1 MTSLPEDWEL
11 KRLSDCLE
19 KLKSGKKAE
28 RGWSPQCLSHPS
40 PDENVWGVLKTTSV
54 QMGEFQ
60 PEYNKELPDTLEAKS
75 GLEVNSGDFLVT
87 TTGPRNRCG
96 IVCHV
101 KKTRKKLIFS
111 GKILRFRVN
120 ESIVLPNWL
129 MYLLMSPEYQSTLD
143 KMKVGTSDSSVS
155 IGNQQILDLEILV
168 PPIGEQNKIVE
179 LLEEHLSRLD
189 AALVDV
195 KQAKIKAA
203 QFRRSILQAAFSGH
217 LSSRETVSR
226 TSLTEDW
233 VHVSIGN
240 MCRSV
245 TKIDP
250 INLGRDSFKYVDIGS
265 LEPSSS
271 SLENIEAIP
280 TTDAP
285 GRARQLLAVGDSIF
299 ATVRPYMKKVA
310 YISQEF
316 DGEIASTGFCVLRPI
331 EEQLHAKYL
340 FYFLLSDD
348 LLDQVL
354 PLQRG
359 VSYPAIRDNDLRN
372 AFIPLPPITEQQRIV
387 AILEDYFSR
396 MEATTKIADDMEM
409 QAAALRRSLL
419 QAAFTGQLTKEVVSV

>member
-179 LLEEHLSRLD
+179 LLEDHLSRLD

-331 EEQLHAKYL
+331 EEQLHSKYL

>member
-1 MTSLPEDWEL
+1 
-11 KRLSDCLE
+11 
-19 KLKSGKKAE
+19 
-28 RGWSPQCLSHPS
+28 
-40 PDENVWGVLKTTSV
+40 
-54 QMGEFQ
+54 
-60 PEYNKELPDTLEAKS
+60 
-75 GLEVNSGDFLVT
+75 
-87 TTGPRNRCG
+87 
-96 IVCHV
+96 
-101 KKTRKKLIFS
+101 
-111 GKILRFRVN
+111 
-120 ESIVLPNWL
+120 
-129 MYLLMSPEYQSTLD
+129 
-143 KMKVGTSDSSVS
+143 
-155 IGNQQILDLEILV
+155 
-168 PPIGEQNKIVE
+168 
-179 LLEEHLSRLD
+179 
-189 AALVDV
+189 
-195 KQAKIKAA
+195 
-203 QFRRSILQAAFSGH
+203 
-217 LSSRETVSR
+217 
-226 TSLTEDW
+226 
-233 VHVSIGN
+233 

-245 TKIDP
+245 SKIDP

-271 SLENIEAIP
+271 SLENIEAIQ

-372 AFIPLPPITEQQRIV
+372 AFIPLPPISEQQRIV

-396 MEATTKIADDMEM
+396 MEATTKIADDMEK

-419 QAAFTGQLTKEVVSV
+419 QAAFTGQLTKEVISV

>member
-1 MTSLPEDWEL
+1 MTKYPNGWRISTIGEVAEIV
-11 KRLSDCLE
+11 RGVTYS
-19 KLKSGKKAE
+19 KA
-28 RGWSPQCLSHPS
+28 
-40 PDENVWGVLKTTSV
+40 
-54 QMGEFQ
+54 
-60 PEYNKELPDTLEAKS
+60 DTLSENDNDAVPLLRATN
-75 GLEVNSGDFLVT
+75 LEVD
-87 TTGPRNRCG
+87 
-96 IVCHV
+96 
-101 KKTRKKLIFS
+101 
-111 GKILRFRVN
+111 
-120 ESIVLPNWL
+120 SIVFEDMVYVPKRVVKAQQ
-129 MYLLMSPEYQSTLD
+129 YLKLNDIFLAASSGSITVVGKSAQVVKTNGETFGAFCAVIRPKEIHPKFLSYWVQSPEIRDHWSATA
-143 KMKVGTSDSSVS
+143 KGTNINNLKPSDISETK
-155 IGNQQILDLEILV
+155 IPI
-168 PPIGEQNKIVE
+168 PPIDEQHQIVE
-179 LLEEHLSRLD
+179 LLENHLSRLD
-189 AALVDV
+189 AALSDV
-195 KQAKIKAA
+195 RQTKIKAA
-203 QFRRSILQAAFSGH
+203 QFRRSILKAAFSGH
-217 LSSRETVSR
+217 LTSRGTVSV
-226 TSLTEDW
+226 TSLPEDW
-233 VHVSIGN
+233 AHSSIGN
-240 MCRSV
+240 MCGSV
-245 TKIDP
+245 SKMDP

-280 TTDAP
+280 TKDAP
-285 GRARQLLAVGDSIF
+285 GRARQLLAIGDSIF

-331 EEQLHAKYL
+331 EEKLQAKYL

-396 MEATTKIADDMEM
+396 MEATTKIADDMEK

>member
-1 MTSLPEDWEL
+1 LTYRNNPELEGFPVSRIETISKGEIDFGKVGYGGVTLAGNEKHLLKAGDILFSHINSMLHVGKVAIYKRGMPELLHGMNLLRITPNSDFIPEFLFYVLQSNDVRKQIWSKAKHAVNQASINIREL
-11 KRLSDCLE
+11 K
-19 KLKSGKKAE
+19 
-28 RGWSPQCLSHPS
+28 
-40 PDENVWGVLKTTSV
+40 SV
-54 QMGEFQ
+54 VI
-60 PEYNKELPDTLEAKS
+60 PK
-75 GLEVNSGDFLVT
+75 
-87 TTGPRNRCG
+87 
-96 IVCHV
+96 
-101 KKTRKKLIFS
+101 
-111 GKILRFRVN
+111 
-120 ESIVLPNWL
+120 
-129 MYLLMSPEYQSTLD
+129 
-143 KMKVGTSDSSVS
+143 
-155 IGNQQILDLEILV
+155 
-168 PPIGEQNKIVE
+168 PPINEQHKIVE
-179 LLEEHLSRLD
+179 LLEDHLSRLD
-189 AALVDV
+189 AALADV
-195 KQAKIKAA
+195 KQAKIMAA
-203 QFRRSILQAAFSGH
+203 QFRRSILQAAFSGY
-217 LSSRETVSR
+217 LTSRETVSG
-226 TSLTEDW
+226 TSLPEDW
-233 VHVSIGN
+233 AHRSIGD

-245 TKIDP
+245 SKIDP

-271 SLENIEAIP
+271 SLENIEAIQ

-372 AFIPLPPITEQQRIV
+372 AFIPLPLISEQQRIV

-396 MEATTKIADDMEM
+396 MEATTKIADDMEK

-419 QAAFTGQLTKEVVSV
+419 QAAFTGQLTKEVISV